1 MGLHVQFGSEKGT
14 QDEFAHVEWLI
25 LLLLLLLILL
35 DSFRR
40 HFFYACPPTLLSDHG
55 VHLLPSQGYSPI
67 PAGEEIFKP
76 CKNSLSRNS
85 STLEKSK
92 MKMLMSSAYSILH
105 IVMISKRFNTLL
117 LTCCWKPCRQAMLSP
132 EFARFEKSRRLS
144 MGRRFGTLC
153 VARFIVI
160 RRCSRWW
167 WSSSNQRVGELCFQM
182 LSGCRVG
189 DTYYVWKSM
198 FRELCMIKIL
208 SV

>member
-1 MGLHVQFGSEKGT
+1 METSMKSGALSTGMHCEVLQQLNQILRDRLHRGIDDA
-14 QDEFAHVEWLI
+14 QDISGYVVHPGYFR
-25 LLLLLLLILL
+25 
-35 DSFRR
+35 SFYI
-40 HFFYACPPTLLSDHG
+40 H
-55 VHLLPSQGYSPI
+55 
-67 PAGEEIFKP
+67 
-76 CKNSLSRNS
+76 
-85 STLEKSK
+85 
-92 MKMLMSSAYSILH
+92 LMSSAYSILH